1 MNAPPQILQ
10 FKGPVTW
17 EAGPGRA
24 GLTLLGT
31 IVEPDGGLAAAQL
44 SLSGVNLE
52 QLPPNMHDLTV
63 EALTGQ
69 EIVLRSGGR
78 EWPLRGS
85 TWQLHRHVGSLF
97 LTVIR
102 PRPTPWARRL
112 AWTVLLGVAAI
123 PPGRWLL
130 ARRHGGVK

>member
-1 MNAPPQILQ
+1 MI
-10 FKGPVTW
+10 W

-24 GLTLLGT
+24 GITLVGT
-31 IVEPDGGLAAAQL
+31 MVEPDGGITAAQL

-52 QLPPNMHDLTV
+52 QLPPQFHDLTF

-85 TWQLHRHVGSLF
+85 TWQLHRHVGNNEQRR
-97 LTVIR
+97 VIH